1 MVSESFV
8 FSLFYITNVSDPTGL
23 TESKAVLQSL
33 RLPVLGMGQ
42 GEGQR
47 IRRIGAF
54 GI

>member
-1 MVSESFV
+1 MSPESFV
-8 FSLFYITNVSDPTGL
+8 SPLFYSTNVSDPTGL
-23 TESKAVLQSL
+23 VESEAMLQSL

-42 GEGQR
+42 SEGQR